1 MELLKDQ
8 NIVDLLGC
16 VHKSVMPFYLYYAD
30 QKNSLLNFD
39 GFQRFF
45 SDFELFPDVISKP
58 KVFRFFKTL
67 SGFFET
73 AVASEGTD
81 KKIAQSRR
89 DVIDEHL
96 FVEALALTAFEIIY

>member
-1 MELLKDQ
+1 M
-8 NIVDLLGC
+8 
-16 VHKSVMPFYLYYAD
+16 
-30 QKNSLLNFD
+30 
-39 GFQRFF
+39 
-45 SDFELFPDVISKP
+45 
-58 KVFRFFKTL
+58 

-81 KKIAQSRR
+81 KKIVSSRR

>member
-1 MELLKDQ
+1 MQFIQLKTFV
-8 NIVDLLGC
+8 N
-16 VHKSVMPFYLYYAD
+16 M
-30 QKNSLLNFD
+30 QK
-39 GFQRFF
+39 
-45 SDFELFPDVISKP
+45 VIKI
-58 KVFRFFKTL
+58 FRFFKTL

-81 KKIAQSRR
+81 KKIASSRR